1 MSDKRRELTD
11 FCSLLYE
18 RRLTFSAGGNV
29 SVRDGEMILITP
41 SGRNKGLLRPE
52 DMVAVDMDGRPL
64 EGGKPSIE
72 LGFHLAIY
80 RSRPEVGAVVHCH
93 PLHSTALAVRGEPLR
108 CGLTPEGVLLLG
120 DVPLVPYATP
130 GSEELV
136 RLVSSYALDHD
147 AIIMEKHG
155 ALTVGDD
162 LEQAY
167 NRMEELEFQAQL
179 QFLAG
184 DAEEISDA
192 ERRRI
197 LGP

>member
-29 SVRDGEMILITP
+29 SVRDGETILITP
-41 SGRNKGLLRPE
+41 SGRNKGLLSPE
-52 DMVAVDMDGRPL
+52 DMVAVDMDGQPL

-136 RLVSSYALDHD
+136 RLVSAYALDHD

-155 ALTVGDD
+155 ALTVGAD